1 MRRRH
6 RFRRATGWGFHREPI
21 RCKQGYSARPKP
33 ACLSA
38 TDLVKVSMPAGRMF
52 LADKMP
58 PQLLAKVWGNCGF
71 FSSGSASPAMGPVTF
86 PGWLQCESIVIGSPQ
101 KKYRCGTQRTGVH
114 PVSRYFH
121 CSQLLNYCM
130 EEGRHPPNCRIS
142 PDKPRRPLSC
152 QQPASLPSP
161 RIQRLGS
168 SGMDSSLLKIRLDIR
183 SRFRSH
189 ES

>member
-1 MRRRH
+1 MNL
-6 RFRRATGWGFHREPI
+6 FRLPGFRVSASCGEGIDFGGPRVGVSIENPI
-21 RCKQGYSARPKP
+21 RCKQGYSARLKP

-86 PGWLQCESIVIGSPQ
+86 PGWLQCESIVIGSSQ

-130 EEGRHPPNCRIS
+130 EKVDIHPTAGFPRIS
-142 PDKPRRPLSC
+142 QGGRYHVS
-152 QQPASLPSP
+152 S
-161 RIQRLGS
+161 QRLYPH
-168 SGMDSSLLKIRLDIR
+168 LA
-183 SRFRSH
+183 FRG
-189 ES
+189 